1 MKHQMGLPSQE
12 PKVAFSTFSTDQRDA
27 PDRFEAWRESV
38 GVIFDVEPPDRRL
51 SPRFTASVRTY
62 HLGQMLVSGT
72 GFGDQQF
79 RRDTRRLSSDGLDH
93 FLVQLY
99 HAGGLVGSTRH
110 GEMNVRPGDI
120 QVLDLTQPHVS
131 DARNSSTIV
140 ITVQRDLMARM
151 LPPRID
157 PHGVVLMGDRG
168 TGGLLADYMTSLFR
182 RLESVD
188 EAEAPFVANATAQM
202 IAACLQPSISRAGRA
217 RAQIEGVIADRI
229 KRHIET
235 NLGSRDLSPAAL
247 CSRFRISRAQL
258 YRIFEPLG
266 GVASYIQARR
276 LERALAVLRDPSH
289 RGRRVFEIAFDA
301 GFSSIAHFSAAFRR
315 QFGFSPS
322 DARIELESLSIERS
336 SESNPRP
343 SPSGYEDWIRWLGRR
358 PSPNMVS
365 GAQATL

>member
-1 MKHQMGLPSQE
+1 MGLPAQE
-12 PKVAFSTFSTDQRDA
+12 PKVAFSAFSTDQHDA
-27 PDRFEAWRESV
+27 PDRFEAWRESI
-38 GVIFDVEPPDRRL
+38 GVIFDVEPPDPRL
-51 SPRFTASVRTY
+51 LSRFTASVRTY

-79 RRDTRRLSSDGLDH
+79 KRDARRLSSDGLDH

-99 HAGGLVGSTRH
+99 YAGGLVGTTRH

-120 QVLDLTQPHVS
+120 QILDLTQPHVS

-151 LPPRID
+151 LPPRVD
-157 PHGVVLMGDRG
+157 PHGVVLKGDRG
-168 TGGLLADYMTSLFR
+168 TGALLADYIASLFR
-182 RLESVD
+182 RLESVE

-202 IAACLQPSISRAGRA
+202 IAACLQPSMRTAGRA
-217 RAQIEGVIADRI
+217 RAQIEGVVADRI
-229 KRHIET
+229 KRYIEA

-276 LERALAVLRDPSH
+276 LDRALAVLRDPAH
-289 RGRRVFEIAFDA
+289 RGSRVFEIAFDA

-322 DARIELESLSIERS
+322 DARIELESIATDHDR
-336 SESNPRP
+336 ESNPGLAP
-343 SPSGYEDWIRWLGRR
+343 GYEDWIRWLGRR
-358 PSPNMVS
+358 PSPHAASTGLV
-365 GAQATL
+365 AP